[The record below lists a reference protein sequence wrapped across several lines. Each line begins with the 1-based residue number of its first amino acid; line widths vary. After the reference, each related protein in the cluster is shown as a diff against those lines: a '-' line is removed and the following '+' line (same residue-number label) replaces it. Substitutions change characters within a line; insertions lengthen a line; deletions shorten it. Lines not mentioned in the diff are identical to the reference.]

1 VPAKYANLF
10 RVEVQISRAGFA
22 PQQIV
27 LNRAQPTGHVTM
39 QRTLREIADKDTSN
53 LTTFKYI
60 KRNIYFDHEGQWSTE
75 IEGQG
80 LSLAVFPN
88 PLEND

>member
-1 VPAKYANLF
+1 
-10 RVEVQISRAGFA
+10 
-22 PQQIV
+22 
-27 LNRAQPTGHVTM
+27 M
-39 QRTLREIADKDTSN
+39 RTLREIADKDTSN

-60 KRNIYFDHEGQWSTE
+60 KRNIYYDHEGKWSTE